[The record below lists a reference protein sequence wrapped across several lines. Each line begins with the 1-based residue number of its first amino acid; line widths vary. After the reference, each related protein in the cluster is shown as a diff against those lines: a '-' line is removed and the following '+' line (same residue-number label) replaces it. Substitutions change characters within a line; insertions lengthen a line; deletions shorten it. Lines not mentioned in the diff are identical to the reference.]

1 MLRRRSVFTCVTSHF
16 DQSAAEHSL
25 SRDFQRNIPRPP
37 GPQTQIH
44 HSSDKC
50 SHLQIYFFTQD
61 APGHCPPLS
70 EERNTNKY
78 FRINRR
84 RAFALAV
91 LLAMAQ
97 RRRRR
102 SRFWVHPINQQRRA
116 QGDYYHLV
124 QELRLDSERHHQYF
138 RMSVEKFEELL
149 SIIGPELRR
158 QCTTYRASIE
168 PQQRLAV
175 ALR

>member
-1 MLRRRSVFTCVTSHF
+1 MALSPSDNEEKATPSCSIFRFENLILPRLLRTS
-16 DQSAAEHSL
+16 S
-25 SRDFQRNIPRPP
+25 
-37 GPQTQIH
+37 
-44 HSSDKC
+44 
-50 SHLQIYFFTQD
+50 
-61 APGHCPPLS
+61 
-70 EERNTNKY
+70 

-175 ALR
+175 ALRRAWLVSVDIAGTDGADEPRARNCPLFEDQSEDAMK